1 MRKTT
6 SRVLWILV
14 GVLLVITGIACFAHP
29 AATLGSLAIL
39 LGIAMLFSGVVDL
52 VIFATA
58 RDAMYGSGWFLLDG
72 VLTILLSI
80 FILGN
85 AAFTMVSL
93 PFIVGMWLVF
103 SGTSRM
109 VNSFDLRRMGVK
121 GWGWFTGAGVVLM
134 IAGFIS
140 FLYPVA
146 GALILT
152 WLVGFLGLHP
162 PRWPGS
168 PDVDAVTIR
177 SHSPV
182 QNQTDQHS
190 ELYPSFTSRD

>member
-80 FILGN
+80 FIL
-85 AAFTMVSL
+85 ATQRL
-93 PFIVGMWLVF
+93 PW
-103 SGTSRM
+103 
-109 VNSFDLRRMGVK
+109 
-121 GWGWFTGAGVVLM
+121 
-134 IAGFIS
+134 
-140 FLYPVA
+140 
-146 GALILT
+146 
-152 WLVGFLGLHP
+152 
-162 PRWPGS
+162 
-168 PDVDAVTIR
+168 
-177 SHSPV
+177 
-182 QNQTDQHS
+182 
-190 ELYPSFTSRD
+190 YPSLSSWGCGWCFPAPAGWSTRLTCVAWA

>member
-85 AAFTMVSL
+85 AAF
-93 PFIVGMWLVF
+93 

-152 WLVGFLGLHP
+152 WLVGFLLILQGVASILRGGLAHRMWMP
-162 PRWPGS
+162 
-168 PDVDAVTIR
+168 
-177 SHSPV
+177 
-182 QNQTDQHS
+182 
-190 ELYPSFTSRD
+190 

>member
-72 VLTILLSI
+72 V
-80 FILGN
+80 F
-85 AAFTMVSL
+85 

-152 WLVGFLGLHP
+152 WLVGFLLILQGVASILRGGLAHRMWIP
-162 PRWPGS
+162 
-168 PDVDAVTIR
+168 
-177 SHSPV
+177 
-182 QNQTDQHS
+182 
-190 ELYPSFTSRD
+190 

>member
-1 MRKTT
+1 M
-6 SRVLWILV
+6 
-14 GVLLVITGIACFAHP
+14 
-29 AATLGSLAIL
+29 
-39 LGIAMLFSGVVDL
+39 
-52 VIFATA
+52 
-58 RDAMYGSGWFLLDG
+58 
-72 VLTILLSI
+72 TILLSI

-140 FLYPVA
+140 FLYPVV

-152 WLVGFLGLHP
+152 WLVGFLLILQGVASILRGGLAHRMWIP
-162 PRWPGS
+162 
-168 PDVDAVTIR
+168 
-177 SHSPV
+177 
-182 QNQTDQHS
+182 
-190 ELYPSFTSRD
+190 

>member
-80 FILGN
+80 FILGS
-85 AAFTMVSL
+85 VYHGIP
-93 PFIVGMWLVF
+93 PFHRGDV
-103 SGTSRM
+103 
-109 VNSFDLRRMGVK
+109 
-121 GWGWFTGAGVVLM
+121 AGVFRHQPD
-134 IAGFIS
+134 GQ
-140 FLYPVA
+140 
-146 GALILT
+146 LI
-152 WLVGFLGLHP
+152 
-162 PRWPGS
+162 
-168 PDVDAVTIR
+168 
-177 SHSPV
+177 
-182 QNQTDQHS
+182 
-190 ELYPSFTSRD
+190 

>member
-29 AATLGSLAIL
+29 AATLG
-39 LGIAMLFSGVVDL
+39 IAMLCSGVVDL
-52 VIFATA
+52 VIFASA

-152 WLVGFLGLHP
+152 WLVGFLLILQGVASILRGGLARRMWIP
-162 PRWPGS
+162 
-168 PDVDAVTIR
+168 
-177 SHSPV
+177 
-182 QNQTDQHS
+182 
-190 ELYPSFTSRD
+190 

>member
-80 FILGN
+80 FILFKRQPFPRTLRGMRHLGN
-85 AAFTMVSL
+85 
-93 PFIVGMWLVF
+93 LV
-103 SGTSRM
+103 
-109 VNSFDLRRMGVK
+109 
-121 GWGWFTGAGVVLM
+121 
-134 IAGFIS
+134 
-140 FLYPVA
+140 P
-146 GALILT
+146 
-152 WLVGFLGLHP
+152 HCQ
-162 PRWPGS
+162 
-168 PDVDAVTIR
+168 AVIT
-177 SHSPV
+177 V
-182 QNQTDQHS
+182 QV
-190 ELYPSFTSRD
+190 

>member
-109 VNSFDLRRMGVK
+109 VNSFDHRRMGVK
-121 GWGWFTGAGVVLM
+121 G
-134 IAGFIS
+134 
-140 FLYPVA
+140 
-146 GALILT
+146 
-152 WLVGFLGLHP
+152 
-162 PRWPGS
+162 
-168 PDVDAVTIR
+168 
-177 SHSPV
+177 
-182 QNQTDQHS
+182 
-190 ELYPSFTSRD
+190 

>member
-72 VLTILLSI
+72 VLNHFAFHLY
-80 FILGN
+80 LGQRS
-85 AAFTMVSL
+85 VYHGIP
-93 PFIVGMWLVF
+93 PFHRGDV
-103 SGTSRM
+103 
-109 VNSFDLRRMGVK
+109 
-121 GWGWFTGAGVVLM
+121 AGVFRHQPD
-134 IAGFIS
+134 GQ
-140 FLYPVA
+140 
-146 GALILT
+146 LI
-152 WLVGFLGLHP
+152 
-162 PRWPGS
+162 
-168 PDVDAVTIR
+168 
-177 SHSPV
+177 
-182 QNQTDQHS
+182 
-190 ELYPSFTSRD
+190 

>member
-6 SRVLWILV
+6 SRVLWVLV

-152 WLVGFLGLHP
+152 WLVGFLLILQGVASILRGGLAHRMWIP
-162 PRWPGS
+162 
-168 PDVDAVTIR
+168 
-177 SHSPV
+177 
-182 QNQTDQHS
+182 
-190 ELYPSFTSRD
+190 

>member
-85 AAFTMVSL
+85 ASW
-93 PFIVGMWLVF
+93 GC
-103 SGTSRM
+103 
-109 VNSFDLRRMGVK
+109 
-121 GWGWFTGAGVVLM
+121 GWCFPAPAGWSTHLTC
-134 IAGFIS
+134 
-140 FLYPVA
+140 VA
-146 GALILT
+146 WA
-152 WLVGFLGLHP
+152 
-162 PRWPGS
+162 
-168 PDVDAVTIR
+168 
-177 SHSPV
+177 
-182 QNQTDQHS
+182 
-190 ELYPSFTSRD
+190 